1 MPKRREGARRG
12 SNLRRPP
19 KSELSASA
27 GSIRRSAGGG
37 TRHWFADSRL
47 TRQHRPRDR
56 RGIRTRLRRLRI
68 AAHLVATDPFFD
80 TRRDKLIALATR
92 HAVPT
97 MYQFREYAVVQLR
110 ACTDPRAR
118 DKR

>member
-1 MPKRREGARRG
+1 MDEVQEVARATG
-12 SNLRRPP
+12 LQ
-19 KSELSASA
+19 
-27 GSIRRSAGGG
+27 I
-37 TRHWFADSRL
+37 HVY
-47 TRQHRPRDR
+47 QHHPDHA
-56 RGIRTRLRRLRI
+56 IHCQIRI

-80 TRRDKLIALATR
+80 TRRDKLIALATH